1 MEKIVVGV
9 DGSQQAAAA
18 LRWAVREGSLHGCPV
33 KAVMAW
39 GFLDQHHAAAGA
51 RFAPDYDQ
59 ADAVAALDAFI
70 TDAVGPDVA
79 GSVGRCVPCDLAPN
93 ALIAAVDEDSL
104 LVVGARGL
112 GGFRG
117 LLLGS
122 VSEHCL
128 HHAPCAVAIVRS
140 EGRATRVPPAGTAS
154 AEDVGEAADESEA
167 PVERIVVGVD
177 GSATAQR
184 ALRWAYE
191 EAQLRQAAVDVV
203 HAWHVSYLATD
214 RYLATTGNE
223 WDWLEAAGR
232 KTLDAAVDEVDPS
245 GLPEA
250 PSRQLVYGS
259 AAAAIIERAR
269 DADLVVVG
277 ARGFGGF
284 AGLLLGSV
292 SQQVARH
299 ADVPVVVVPHVPG

>member
-1 MEKIVVGV
+1 MDKIVVGV
-9 DGSQQAAAA
+9 DGSEQAAAA
-18 LRWAVREGSLHGCPV
+18 LRWALREAQLHGCPV

-39 GFLDQHHAAAGA
+39 GYLDQHHAAAGS

-59 ADAVAALDAFI
+59 ADAVAALDSFI
-70 TDAVGPDVA
+70 TQAVGADLGGGVTR
-79 GSVGRCVPCDLAPN
+79 SVPCDLAAN
-93 ALIAAVDEDSL
+93 ALISAVDEESL

-128 HHAPCAVAIVRS
+128 HHAPCAVAIVRAD
-140 EGRATRVPPAGTAS
+140 GRPARTAP
-154 AEDVGEAADESEA
+154 AAPDELVKEPGA

-177 GSATAQR
+177 GSTTAQR

-191 EAQLRQAAVDVV
+191 EARLRRAAVDVV

-214 RYLATTGNE
+214 RYLASTGNE

-232 KTLDAAVDEVDPS
+232 KTLDAAVDDVDPS
-245 GLPEA
+245 ALPES
-250 PSRQLVYGS
+250 PGRELVYGS
-259 AAAAIIERAR
+259 AASAIIERAR

-299 ADVPVVVVPHVPG
+299 ADVPVVVVPHVRS